1 MKNIFKINLII
12 SFTMLI
18 ISCESILDEDPP
30 SFISLSSFYQSES
43 DALAGLLGAYS
54 PIYSIAGR
62 SYLYYGELNAD
73 DLEIDPIVNDHYEWD
88 FFTYNSDITG
98 SLWSN
103 CYSGIN
109 RSNEVIKYTE
119 RIDISD
125 EIKADIIA
133 EAKALRAFYYFQL
146 IRAIGGVPLY
156 EEPTVGFDNIY
167 APRAT
172 EDEIFNVITRDLSD
186 AATEL
191 EESVPAGRIN
201 ANIASALLA
210 RVYLFRG
217 EYQNALTYAQNVIN
231 SGKYDLFEDYAAIFK
246 PENDNGIEHIWQVQY
261 LSGEINNNC
270 PGMFG
275 PRGIPGPYRWSFW
288 ANTVVSGG
296 VAPSQKFIEE
306 NPESYRKVVTVSDH
320 YEHID
325 GVSGIITMEE
335 VYGGIFPF
343 YICKFDDRESE
354 LQSGVNFTIIRYA
367 DILLIAA
374 EALNEVNPDDN
385 RKYTWINLVRER
397 ARNGIETDLPD
408 LAGLSQDEFRLA
420 VLEERRFELAFE
432 GQRAWDLK
440 RRGLFLQ
447 KVREQGKTVEDYM
460 LLFPVPDA
468 QIKLNSN
475 LEQNPGWE

>member
-1 MKNIFKINLII
+1 MKKIFNLSII
-12 SFTMLI
+12 VLFVLFAN
-18 ISCESILDEDPP
+18 SCDYILDENPP
-30 SFISLSSFYQSES
+30 SSISLSSFYQSES
-43 DALAGLLGAYS
+43 DALAGLFGAYS
-54 PIYSIAGR
+54 PIYGIAGR

-109 RSNEVIKYTE
+109 RTNEVIQYTE
-119 RIDISD
+119 RIQMNDAT
-125 EIKADIIA
+125 KADIIS

-146 IRAIGGVPLY
+146 VRTMGGVPLY
-156 EEPTVGFDNIY
+156 ESPTVGFDNIY

-210 RVYLFRG
+210 RVHLYRG
-217 EYQNALTYAQNVIN
+217 DYQNALTYAQNVIS
-231 SGKYDLFEDYAAIFK
+231 SGKYNLFEDYAAIFK

-261 LSGEINNNC
+261 LSGEMNNNC

-296 VAPSQKFIEE
+296 VAPSQNFIEN
-306 NPESYRKVVTVSDH
+306 NPESYRKAVTVSDH

-325 GVSGIITMEE
+325 GVSGIITMQEIYE
-335 VYGGIFPF
+335 GIFPF
-343 YICKFDDRESE
+343 YISKFDDRESE

-374 EALNEVNPDDN
+374 EALNEVDPGDN
-385 RKYTWINLVRER
+385 RKYTWINRVRER
-397 ARNGIETDLPD
+397 ARNGVETDLPD
-408 LAGLSQDEFRLA
+408 LNGLTQDAFRKI

-440 RRGLFLQ
+440 RKGLFLQ

-460 LLFPVPDA
+460 LLFPIPDN
-468 QIKLNSN
+468 QVKLNTN